1 MQMFR
6 VFYRRKFWLLV
17 VLTIAISIAA
27 YCLDV
32 HHLLKPT
39 WDWLDNSIAKNPLT
53 FIILFNILTLVGFPG
68 SLLTLKSGYVFGLGW
83 GTLYVLIAAT
93 IGATLAFL
101 FGRYLTREWVQQKV
115 ARNVQ
120 LRAIDRAVTIEGWKI
135 VLLVRLSPLFPF
147 NLTNYAFGVSQISL
161 KNYIIGS
168 IGILPGTVL
177 YTYMGSLTNKLTNL
191 NLDRSPTD
199 LPLQFAQWGM
209 RIVGL
214 VATIAIALY
223 LNHIAKAALQK
234 HLDTEPSDS
243 IDK

>member
-1 MQMFR
+1 MLIHMFR
-6 VFYRRKFWLLV
+6 VFCKPKFWLVV
-17 VLTIAISIAA
+17 VLMIAISIAS
-27 YCLDV
+27 YCLDF

-39 WDWLDNSIAKNPLT
+39 WDWLDNSIAKNPLS
-53 FIILFNILTLVGFPG
+53 FIILFNVLTLVGFPG
-68 SLLTLKSGYVFGLGW
+68 SLLTLKSGYVFGVGW
-83 GTLYVLIAAT
+83 GTFYVLIAAM

-101 FGRYLTREWVQQKV
+101 FGRYLSREWIQQKV
-115 ARNVQ
+115 AGNIQ
-120 LRAIDRAVTIEGWKI
+120 FRAIDQAVTIEGWKI

-168 IGILPGTVL
+168 IGILPGTFL
-177 YTYMGSLTNKLTNL
+177 YTYMGSLTNKLTTL

-199 LPLQFAQWGM
+199 MPLQFAQWGI

-223 LNHIAKAALQK
+223 LNRIAKAALQK
-234 HLDTEPSDS
+234 HLDTDP
-243 IDK
+243 

>member
-17 VLTIAISIAA
+17 VLTIAISIAS

-68 SLLTLKSGYVFGLGW
+68 SLLTLKSGYVFGVGW
-83 GTLYVLIAAT
+83 GTVYVLIAAT

-101 FGRYLTREWVQQKV
+101 FGRYLTREWVQKKV
-115 ARNVQ
+115 AGNIQ
-120 LRAIDRAVTIEGWKI
+120 FRAIDRAVTIEGWKI

-199 LPLQFAQWGM
+199 LPLQFAQWEM

-214 VATIAIALY
+214 FATIAIALY

-234 HLDTEPSDS
+234 HLDTDP
-243 IDK
+243 